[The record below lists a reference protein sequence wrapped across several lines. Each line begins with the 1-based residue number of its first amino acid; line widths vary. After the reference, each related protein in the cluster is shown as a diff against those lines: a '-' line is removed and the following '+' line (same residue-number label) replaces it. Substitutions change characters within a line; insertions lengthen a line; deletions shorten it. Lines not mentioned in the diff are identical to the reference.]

1 MNQIMHTQA
10 CKICPVH
17 VAQDHERV
25 WREIS
30 PRVLEE
36 SWRVL
41 VSRTGSNHYL
51 KVPKHRKSNRR
62 GGFPEIKAGG
72 T

>member
-30 PRVLEE
+30 PRVLERNKSE
-36 SWRVL
+36 GVGGKL
-41 VSRTGSNHYL
+41 EGVSEQ
-51 KVPKHRKSNRR
+51 NR
-62 GGFPEIKAGG
+62 I
-72 T
+72 

>member
-30 PRVLEE
+30 PRVLE
-36 SWRVL
+36 R
-41 VSRTGSNHYL
+41 N
-51 KVPKHRKSNRR
+51 KSE
-62 GGFPEIKAGG
+62 GVGEK
-72 T
+72 